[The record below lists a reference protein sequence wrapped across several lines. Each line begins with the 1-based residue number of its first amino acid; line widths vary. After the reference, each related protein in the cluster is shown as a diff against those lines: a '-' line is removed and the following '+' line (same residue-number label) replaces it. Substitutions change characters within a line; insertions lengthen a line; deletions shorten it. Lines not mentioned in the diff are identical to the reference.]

1 LRPCMTPSG
10 RAAIWAATA
19 CPSITSTPHIR
30 DNGHCWPLKLGDNIG
45 ACRPSLALHEAKHC
59 GLRATANARSAAQF
73 ATPPGVLSFIKHPGL
88 GDGAFRLEN

>member
-1 LRPCMTPSG
+1 MTPSG

-30 DNGHCWPLKLGDNIG
+30 DNGYCWPLKLGDNIG

-59 GLRATANARSAAQF
+59 GLRAWGAQQ
-73 ATPPGVLSFIKHPGL
+73 PMHSDPGL
-88 GDGAFRLEN
+88 GAGTFRLEN